1 MGKEPAGERANG
13 VLLGFALPADAVL
26 ESVLEAVLRCHM
38 RVDARPMLGSRDAEA
53 GQAGRPGVFVQLLDD
68 VKDQG
73 IGLLHVISC
82 FLQHALDYNMPAGFC
97 RLRLAGPAHSHVGA
111 HGGAPNPEGGR
122 PSAPTR
128 SVPSAPSEFSFLTF
142 CLAGCLTGYDGQA
155 TGQFGQISLRYG
167 QRRGLDCCRRR
178 HGRWTGRSRQC
189 IIRAGRNDCVICDCL
204 LA

>member
-13 VLLGFALPADAVL
+13 VLRGSALPADAVL

-38 RVDARPMLGSRDAEA
+38 RVDARPMLRSRDAEA
-53 GQAGRPGVFVQLLDD
+53 GQAGRSGVFVELLDD

-73 IGLLHVISC
+73 IGLLHVVPG

-97 RLRLAGPAHSHVGA
+97 RLRLVGPHPSSSGDIGA
-111 HGGAPNPEGGR
+111 AR
-122 PSAPTR
+122 
-128 SVPSAPSEFSFLTF
+128 FFFLTF

-178 HGRWTGRSRQC
+178 HGRWTGRSWQC
-189 IIRAGRNDCVICDCL
+189 IIRAGRNDCVIRDCL
-204 LA
+204 LV